1 MNILG
6 FNSSG
11 NQTSVSIMIDMEVN
25 SFKCSH
31 ERKKRPDWR
40 MFLDK
45 VGVNREIQ
53 LKDIDVFAFL
63 DCQSSYTATRTIASY
78 LKGIATALEKPLFVI
93 DDNTEIELDSSDVV
107 KLAKEKFLNAN
118 SNVDKFHPSLANPS
132 YSLDTKYKKIND

>member
-6 FNSSG
+6 FHSSG
-11 NQTSVSIMIDMEVN
+11 NQTSVSIMIDKEVN
-25 SFKCSH
+25 SFNCSH
-31 ERKKRPDWR
+31 ERKERPDWR

-45 VGVNREIQ
+45 VGVNRDIQ

-78 LKGIATALEKPLFVI
+78 LKGIATALEKPLIVI

-118 SNVDKFHPSLANPS
+118 SNVDQFHPSLANPS

>member
-6 FNSSG
+6 FHSSG

-31 ERKKRPDWR
+31 ERKERPDWR

-78 LKGIATALEKPLFVI
+78 LKGIATALEKPLVVI
-93 DDNTEIELDSSDVV
+93 DDNSEIELDSSDVV

-118 SNVDKFHPSLANPS
+118 SNVDQFHPSLANPS

>member
-6 FNSSG
+6 FHSSG

-25 SFKCSH
+25 SFNCSH
-31 ERKKRPDWR
+31 ERKERPDWI

-78 LKGIATALEKPLFVI
+78 LKGIATALEKPLVVI
-93 DDNTEIELDSSDVV
+93 DDNSEIELDSSDVV

-132 YSLDTKYKKIND
+132 YSVDTKYKKIND

>member
-6 FNSSG
+6 FHSSG

-25 SFKCSH
+25 SFNCSH
-31 ERKKRPDWR
+31 ERKERPDWT

-53 LKDIDVFAFL
+53 LKDVDVFAFL

-78 LKGIATALEKPLFVI
+78 LKGLATALKKPLIVI

-118 SNVDKFHPSLANPS
+118 SNVDQFHPSLANPS
-132 YSLDTKYKKIND
+132 YYLDTKYKKIND